1 MTSAFRTRSPFIQNA
16 KIAPCQRLGQILVK
30 KKLISEDQLQ
40 EAVELQQSYRL
51 KLGELLVRCGY
62 IAPAQLDEA
71 LREQQ
76 WRRQGLW
83 VIG

>member
-1 MTSAFRTRSPFIQNA
+1 MTSALCTRSPLAQNPQA
-16 KIAPCQRLGQILVK
+16 LSCHSLGQILIR
-30 KKLISEDQLQ
+30 KKLISEYQLL
-40 EAVELQQSYRL
+40 EAVELQHSYRL

-62 IAPAQLDEA
+62 IAPTQLEEA

>member
-1 MTSAFRTRSPFIQNA
+1 MTSTFRTRSPLVQNA
-16 KIAPCQRLGQILVK
+16 KNASCQKLGQILVK
-30 KKLISEDQLQ
+30 KKLISEYQLK
-40 EAVELQQSYRL
+40 EAVELQQFYRL

-62 IAPAQLDEA
+62 IAPAQLEEA